1 LLDLYDMPLT
11 EKGKRGFVDAR
22 QLIDMLRGRC
32 GTVVIEKVAVFA
44 NTDIPTFVSAHKIA
58 VVGQRPIICSYHQ
71 QIFYC
76 CWLEEFVL
84 QSFLPNKCFQLKLL
98 QLTALAF
105 KRLLQLRLLGSTP

>member
-1 LLDLYDMPLT
+1 MHDLYDMPLT

-44 NTDIPTFVSAHKIA
+44 NTDIPIFVSALKIA
-58 VVGQRPIICSYHQ
+58 VAGQRLIISCYHQ

-84 QSFLPNKCFQLKLL
+84 RASCPISVF
-98 QLTALAF
+98 
-105 KRLLQLRLLGSTP
+105 S